1 MEENE
6 MIKLEEYTEEE
17 LEELKRAMYECLRE
31 NGFTED
37 NVVAFRIMK
46 RVRMKRKNTTHQ
58 AFRDEVARRIENG
71 QTRFETSDVRTW
83 PSAPHRIEGHSN
95 PSQIVRDVLWKE
107 YGLVN
112 TERGVYEVVD

>member
-1 MEENE
+1 M
-6 MIKLEEYTEEE
+6 KEE
-17 LEELKRAMYECLRE
+17 LMESEKVILNILRRE
-31 NGFTED
+31 GFTEEQIQ
-37 NVVAFRIMK
+37 NFRRRRQK
-46 RVRMKRKNTTHQ
+46 TGMKRKNTTHQ

-112 TERGVYEVVD
+112 TERGVYEVVA